1 VLRTFTIT
9 DLGLLNTYKKKALFL
24 HNQLVLTQG
33 SAALRRAAWLSPFAV
48 FNGTFTY
55 ICFAANDGRALIGQV
70 RHTAQATVA
79 RCTFLAPRE
88 ALDSPLLAELLEQLL
103 MRVGTRGAQ
112 ALLADIEEGG
122 QAFTAL
128 RQSGFSS
135 YARQRVWQLS
145 KTTRRETNPA
155 SWRPVFE
162 RDELTVNLL
171 RNSLMP
177 GQVQQIE
184 GDNLGKL
191 EGYVYYRGDELQ
203 AYVEVKRGPR
213 GVWLQPFFHLD
224 AVPVEQMLADLV
236 ANLHPRPSRP
246 LYVSLRSYQ
255 DWLEAPLQ
263 DLGARPGPYQ
273 AAMAR
278 RTVLPLKVEDARRVP
293 VPNRRTEPTTP
304 IHALIPNRHVES
316 EWTTYDQTPNYR

>member
-1 VLRTFTIT
+1 MRTFTIT
-9 DLGLLNTYKKKALFL
+9 DLGLLNAYKKKALFL
-24 HNQLVLTQG
+24 HNQFVLTQG
-33 SAALRRAAWLSPFAV
+33 SAALRRAAWLSPFAG

-55 ICFAANDGRALIGQV
+55 VCFGAHDGQALIGQV
-70 RHTAQATVA
+70 MHKAQAPIA
-79 RCTFLAPRE
+79 HCTFLAPRS
-88 ALDSPLLAELLEQLL
+88 ALDSPMLAELLEQLL
-103 MRVGTRGAQ
+103 VRVGARGAQ
-112 ALLADIEEGG
+112 ALLADIEESG
-122 QAFTAL
+122 QAFSAL

-135 YARQRVWQLS
+135 YARQRVWQIS
-145 KTTRRETNPA
+145 RAARRETTPS
-155 SWRPVFE
+155 SWRPVFD
-162 RDELTVNLL
+162 RDELAVHLL

-184 GDNLGKL
+184 GDNFGKL
-191 EGYVYYRGDELQ
+191 EGYVYYLRDELQ

-224 AVPVEQMLADLV
+224 AEPVDQMLADLV
-236 ANLHPRPSRP
+236 AKLHPRPSRP

-278 RTVLPLKVEDARRVP
+278 RTVVPLKVEDARRVP

-304 IHALIPNRHVES
+304 IHALILNRRVEP